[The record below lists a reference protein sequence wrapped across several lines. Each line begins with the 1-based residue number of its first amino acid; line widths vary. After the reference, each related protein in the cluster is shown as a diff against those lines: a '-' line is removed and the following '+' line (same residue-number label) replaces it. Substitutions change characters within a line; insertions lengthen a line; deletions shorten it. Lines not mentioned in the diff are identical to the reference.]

1 MAFVF
6 LGTACRPSGVPE
18 SFLSISV
25 AVQRGE
31 LRRVARTC
39 TGSLE
44 SCIAAAYDRASAA
57 AGAGSGQV
65 VAATSANAHSVSFSE
80 PSKGAASPQDFA
92 EMWSQ
97 LLDLFYAIQSAL
109 PDGSTDADILA
120 EMLFQLQPAK
130 AYRNDFSLLRSV

>member
-1 MAFVF
+1 
-6 LGTACRPSGVPE
+6 VPE

-39 TGSLE
+39 NGSLE
-44 SCIAAAYDRASAA
+44 SCIAEAYDKASSAA
-57 AGAGSGQV
+57 GGGSGQV

-97 LLDLFYAIQSAL
+97 LLDLFYAVKAGL
-109 PDGSTDADILA
+109 PDGSTDEAILA
-120 EMLFQLQPAK
+120 EMLFQLQPART
-130 AYRNDFSLLRSV
+130 YRNDFSLLRSA